1 MIGAIVGDIIGSRF
15 EFFNT
20 KSTDFPLF
28 VKSSKFT
35 DDTVLTVA
43 IADAILN
50 DCDFTEN
57 LQKFGRNH
65 LYCGFCGMFLKWV
78 ESDNPQPYNSWGNGS
93 GMRVSAVGW
102 LFDNP
107 TEILEKAK
115 QTAEVTHNHPQG
127 IIGAQAIAYAIYL
140 ARNQV
145 SKSEIKHIL
154 EEKFN
159 YNLSRKLD
167 EIRPT
172 YKFHVSCQKSVPE
185 SIIAFLE
192 SEDFESAIRLGISLG
207 GDSDTI
213 ACMAGSIAEAY
224 YQEIPP
230 SILKEVRNRLSP
242 DLLEVINQF
251 QEVCSQKYSDYK
263 NIISKI

>member
-1 MIGAIVGDIIGSRF
+1 MIGAIAGDIIGSRF

-20 KSTDFPLF
+20 KSTEFSF
-28 VKSSKFT
+28 FAKSSKFT

-43 IADAILN
+43 VADAILN
-50 DCDFTEN
+50 DHDFTEN

-65 LYCGFCGMFLKWV
+65 LYCGFGGMFLKWV

-102 LFDNP
+102 LFDDP
-107 TEILEKAK
+107 TQILRKAK

-145 SKSEIKHIL
+145 SKSQIKQTL
-154 EEKFN
+154 EEKFG
-159 YNLSRKLD
+159 YDLSRKLD

-172 YKFHVSCQKSVPE
+172 YKFYVSCQRSVPE

-213 ACMAGSIAEAY
+213 ACMAGAIAEAY
-224 YQEIPP
+224 YQEISP
-230 SILKEVRNRLSP
+230 SILKEVRDRLSP
-242 DLLEVINQF
+242 DLLEVVHQF
-251 QEVCSQKYSDYK
+251 QEVCCKKYPNYK
-263 NIISKI
+263 NMISEI